1 MNMLKQICAILFLF
15 FLYLS
20 AFSQNGIIRGL
31 VTDAKN
37 SDPLPFVN
45 ISTKVGDDLIGAQ
58 TDFDGNFKIELP
70 EGTHKIN
77 FSFMGYEA
85 RDITQY
91 IGAGESITLNVELG
105 TSSTLL
111 ETVVI
116 SEGKYE
122 KPLSKVTV
130 SMAVLKPATI
140 GSANDTEISQSIER
154 VPGVDVVDGQAN
166 IRGGSGYSY
175 GAGSRVMLLM
185 DGLPVLTADSGFP
198 NWDFLPVENVSQ
210 IEIIKGAA
218 SALYGSA
225 AMNGIINLRTG
236 YPTDEPETKVSL
248 FSGMWQNPRNNNT
261 GIFKYLDEDGKD
273 IKYNYNDEVLTAFS
287 NSPELTQN
295 AIDKI
300 TDSLGIQKNWWKGRF
315 PVESGI
321 SLSHKQKFKHLD
333 LVLGSYLYSS
343 EGFRQN
349 QHSKR
354 GRVSANLRF
363 RPNVEGLTF
372 GINANF
378 MRNTSVSFLI
388 WDFEP
393 DNSSANYNPVGTYQL
408 WRSTPPINNNGLKLT
423 VDPYI
428 EYFNNNGWRFKWL
441 NRFFKNNNITDTG
454 QSTISDFYYSELQA
468 QKRFDDINFTITTG
482 LVGSLANSKSELF
495 NDPLIIEAKGD
506 SLISASNIAAY
517 VQLDKELWENLNI
530 SVGARYERNAIDEF
544 TLSNNGAPTIVKT
557 PDAEPVFRAGINY
570 QAAEATYIRASFG
583 QAYRFPTIAEKYI
596 QTNLGSIRGF
606 DIGIFPNPNLAPET
620 GWSAEI
626 GVKQGFKISEWE
638 GFFDVTGF
646 INEYQDMMEF
656 SFGTSPDL
664 EGLLRI
670 LYPDWDYASAVALE
684 GPAEV
689 GFQSINIGSTRIIGG
704 DFSLAGQGKLFGLPT
719 RALLGYTYINPQHKN
734 FDTLQLKLS
743 SADYNILKYRFQH
756 TFKLDAEST
765 IKKLA
770 IGTSMRYYSFME
782 AIDESFNWILPG
794 VKAFREEHNG
804 GTFVWDARIRYNFTA
819 KSSLAFISKNILN
832 KEYALRPALINAPR
846 SYTIRYN
853 HEF

>member
-1 MNMLKQICAILFLF
+1 MDMLRRSFTALLIML
-15 FLYLS
+15 LS
-20 AFSQNGIIRGL
+20 LAVFAENGTITGL
-31 VTDAKN
+31 VTDAQN

-45 ISTKVGDDLIGAQ
+45 ISTKVGEDLIGAQ
-58 TDFDGNFKIELP
+58 TDFDGNYKIELP
-70 EGTHKIN
+70 QGTHEIS

-85 RDITQY
+85 RNITQY

-130 SMAVLKPATI
+130 SMEVLKPATI
-140 GSANDTEISQSIER
+140 GNANDTGIDQSIER

-248 FSGMWQNPRNNNT
+248 FSGLWQSPSNNNV
-261 GIFKYLDEDGKD
+261 
-273 IKYNYNDEVLTAFS
+273 EVLDAAGAVVDTV
-287 NSPELTQN
+287 
-295 AIDKI
+295 
-300 TDSLGIQKNWWKGRF
+300 QKGWWKGRF

-321 SLSHKQKFKHLD
+321 SLAHKQKFKKLD

-343 EGFRQN
+343 EGFRQS

-363 RPNVEGLTF
+363 RPNIDGLTF
-372 GINANF
+372 GINTNF
-378 MRNTSVSFLI
+378 MLNTSVSFLI
-388 WDFEP
+388 WDYNN
-393 DNSSANYNPVGTYQL
+393 DNTSDSYNPIGMYQL
-408 WRSTPPINNNGLKLT
+408 WQSTPPINNNGLKLT
-423 VDPYI
+423 VDPFI
-428 EYFNNNGWRFKWL
+428 EYFNNNGWRFKFS
-441 NRFFKNNNITDTG
+441 NRFFKNRNLTDTG
-454 QSTISDFYYSELQA
+454 QSTISDFYYSELQG
-468 QKRFDDINFTITTG
+468 QKRFEESKLSITAG
-482 LVGSLANSKSELF
+482 LVGSLATSKSELF
-495 NDPLIIEAKGD
+495 NDPIITEAKGNN
-506 SLISASNIAAY
+506 SISSSNLAAY
-517 VQLDKELWENLNI
+517 VQLDKEFWDNLNI
-530 SVGARYERNAIDEF
+530 SLGARYERNTIDDYVVNED
-544 TLSNNGAPTIVKT
+544 GKT
-557 PDAEPVFRAGINY
+557 ELGKTTDAKPVFRAGVNY

-583 QAYRFPTIAEKYI
+583 QAYRFPTIGEKFI
-596 QTNLGSIRGF
+596 QTNLGSISGF
-606 DIGIFPNPNLAPET
+606 DVGIFPNSNLSPET
-620 GWSAEI
+620 GWSAEL
-626 GVKQGFKISEWE
+626 GVKQGFKISDWE
-638 GFFDVTGF
+638 GFVDLTGF

-656 SFGTSPDL
+656 SFGTSPAL
-664 EGLLRI
+664 EPLLEL
-670 LYPDWDYASAVALE
+670 LYPDWDYATAVALE
-684 GPAEV
+684 GDSDV
-689 GFQSINIGSTRIIGG
+689 GFQSINIGNTRIVGG
-704 DFSLAGQGKLFGLPT
+704 DFTLAGQGKLFGLPT
-719 RALLGYTYINPQHKN
+719 RALMGYTYTNPMHKN

-765 IKKLA
+765 IKKVA

-794 VKAFREEHNG
+794 VKDWRDEHND
-804 GTFVWDARIRYNFTA
+804 GTFVWDARLRYNFTE
-819 KSSLAFISKNILN
+819 KSNLAFICKNILN
-832 KEYALRPALINAPR
+832 TEYALRPALINAPR
-846 SYTIRYN
+846 SFTIKYS
-853 HEF
+853 HQF